1 MVSKNALYF
10 GFRSKLND
18 GVPDTFVV
26 GVSICMSLDFNHHTL
41 YCNQAHCFTG
51 DKLGCVKALRRNIR
65 NSAMRDN
72 VSTRLQV
79 TSLVCLLV
87 CLRDQIKADRQLGLV
102 TTATTLSAHSFSL
115 NSTLMYSVK
124 YTPYTVNST
133 VHKYYR
139 FQKQYDVKK
148 KQKKNKD
155 EFS

>member
-1 MVSKNALYF
+1 MLWFQKNALYF

-51 DKLGCVKALRRNIR
+51 DKLGCVKALRRNIK
-65 NSAMRDN
+65 NSAVRDN

-102 TTATTLSAHSFSL
+102 TTATRRSCPFILSEQYIDVLCEVHSL
-115 NSTLMYSVK
+115 
-124 YTPYTVNST
+124 
-133 VHKYYR
+133 HG
-139 FQKQYDVKK
+139 KQY
-148 KQKKNKD
+148 
-155 EFS
+155 SA